1 MSKVVSEILFSKLF
15 LKNESFIVSPKLFA
29 FPFVVTYKFSYI
41 EIKTILCIILWICQ
55 NIRMSEFVAHK
66 NPVDQKKKFTIL
78 VKKFTRNILLIH
90 RVLPVEYNSHTSVS
104 KIAKMI
110 KF

>member
-15 LKNESFIVSPKLFA
+15 LKNKSFIVSPKLFA

-66 NPVDQKKKFTIL
+66 NPVDHKI
-78 VKKFTRNILLIH
+78 
-90 RVLPVEYNSHTSVS
+90 NSQYW
-104 KIAKMI
+104 
-110 KF
+110 